1 MISPSTFEVSIFE
14 SSRFVAGISQ
24 ETSGLGIEPD
34 ADPPLAELEEESLLP
49 FEQALNPRVLTMA
62 RATTP
67 AAIFFLQHA
76 KPPLVRVVDRYEYRI
91 TNYLVLVDKPRLPSP
106 ARLHVA

>member
-1 MISPSTFEVSIFE
+1 MSIFE

-34 ADPPLAELEEESLLP
+34 ADPLLAEFEEESLPL
-49 FEQALNPRVLTMA
+49 EQALNPRVLIMA

-67 AAIFFLQHA
+67 AAILFFNMRNLRWF
-76 KPPLVRVVDRYEYRI
+76 V
-91 TNYLVLVDKPRLPSP
+91 S
-106 ARLHVA
+106 